1 MKLDGIPWI
10 KQYKENIS
18 QMSIEELRK
27 EMVKNSEVEIRTIG
41 DHARLKFSKEE
52 LDNRLNK

>member
-1 MKLDGIPWI
+1 MKLEEIPWI

-18 QMSIEELRK
+18 QMTIEELRK
-27 EMVKNSEVEIRTIG
+27 EVIERSGVEIRTIG

>member
-1 MKLDGIPWI
+1 MDLDKIPWI

-18 QMSIEELRK
+18 QMTVEELRK
-27 EMVKNSEVEIRTIG
+27 EVVKNSEVEIRTIG
-41 DHARLKFSKEE
+41 DHVRLKFSKEE